1 MLFLQ
6 FIVLPHNYLLR
17 NCYLQQ
23 SRRLLRLRPI
33 LGGLARSRLL
43 SRSILR
49 GSAEVKAAVEGAAYS
64 QGGCRSQR
72 SLKERKEVNK

>member
-23 SRRLLRLRPI
+23 FSTALRYPMLP
-33 LGGLARSRLL
+33 LDLYPDQGLAQTPMVGPKGEGRTVPML
-43 SRSILR
+43 
-49 GSAEVKAAVEGAAYS
+49 GSAAF
-64 QGGCRSQR
+64 
-72 SLKERKEVNK
+72 